1 MELHG
6 KAGSSFRKDESQVE
20 GVSGINLYIIW
31 DKVQVEK
38 MEECDR
44 MTLQKIIVSRPRS
57 FILEKLL
64 DDVYGIRKPKRS
76 EYELREQVIQNLNDI
91 AKKLYGNSDSCP
103 VVEEFGSYL
112 MDLFTI
118 ESDLDL
124 SINFRSSSYE
134 FPSINFRSSSYEFPR
149 NEEIK
154 TLEMFEN
161 KLRSLQNE
169 GYVQKVRFINRP
181 RVPIIKFVDTATS
194 VSCDISVE
202 NRIGI
207 SKSLIIRL
215 ITSIDERFPKLCV
228 LMKAWAKAHDIN
240 NPRDRTLNSFT
251 IVLLVAFHL
260 QTRDPPILPPFSEIL
275 KDGVDPV
282 FLNNSVRNFQNY
294 GSRNTET
301 LAGLFVSFLIKL
313 ASVEKLWQK
322 GLCASPYLGHW
333 IHKTWDTNIATMSV
347 EDFLDRA
354 QNVAGR
360 VGKQEVKK
368 IYYATHCT
376 IENVSRFM
384 NFKIEEF
391 ELKGL
396 LFGIDYMNH
405 PYPNSTMNN
414 FNLKG
419 VMDRRAGPNWST
431 WPLPTGHWGAP
442 QPQAVTAGPE
452 ILWAHQ
458 SVYDQPMMGGPG
470 WTQGWGGGASPSSSG
485 GTNGVAFMDD
495 HFSWPQEM
503 QPTTDPF
510 GRRFQQYPYAATHTT
525 PSNTSDSPAP
535 HRENTYR
542 GQPRSGQQRRNNGP
556 RPNRGPT
563 SQNGQQRPPQPR
575 NGPWTSYSQQWPPY
589 TPWWVG
595 PTGSPA
601 GWAPPPYPYPTQA
614 GWASPW
620 QLGFQQPSPRPSGN
634 RPATGSTSRT
644 SPQAHITYYD
654 PLQPT
659 DIGEAFQAVPTVQ
672 PTEFDPLQP
681 TDIGETFHALM
692 MDSGEPNWI
701 MDMGASNHLHAD
713 SGLQD
718 WEDVDPSRQ

>member
-6 KAGSSFRKDESQVE
+6 KGSSFGKDESQVE
-20 GVSGINLYIIW
+20 GVSGSNLYIIW

-44 MTLQKIIVSRPRS
+44 KTLQKIVVSRTQF

-64 DDVYGIRKPKRS
+64 NDAYGIRRPKAV
-76 EYELREQVIQNLNDI
+76 EYELRKQVIQGLNNI
-91 AKKLYGNSDSCP
+91 AKELYGNSASCP
-103 VVEEFGSYL
+103 VVEEFGSFL

-124 SINFRSSSYE
+124 SINFRSSSYV
-134 FPSINFRSSSYEFPR
+134 FPR
-149 NEEIK
+149 DEEIK
-154 TLEMFEN
+154 TLQKFEK

-169 GYVQKVRFINRP
+169 GYVQRVKLIMRA

-194 VSCDISVE
+194 VRCDISVE

-215 ITSIDERFPKLCV
+215 ITSIDERFQKLCV
-228 LMKAWAKAHDIN
+228 LMKTWAKAHNIN
-240 NPRDRTLNSFT
+240 SPRDRTLNSFT

-260 QTRDPPILPPFSEIL
+260 QTRDPPILPPFSDIL
-275 KDGVDPV
+275 KDGVDPASV
-282 FLNNSVRNFQNY
+282 NNSVRNFQNY

-313 ASVEKLWQK
+313 ASVEKLWPK
-322 GLCASPYLGHW
+322 GLCASTYLGHW

-368 IYYATHCT
+368 IYYAIHYT
-376 IENVSRFM
+376 IENLSRFM

-391 ELKGL
+391 ELNSS

-405 PYPNSTMNN
+405 RYPNLTMNN
-414 FNLKG
+414 FNLND

-431 WPLPTGHWGAP
+431 WPLTTGQWDAP
-442 QPQAVTAGPE
+442 QPQAVTASPE
-452 ILWAHQ
+452 ILWAQQ

-485 GTNGVAFMDD
+485 GAYGAAFMDD
-495 HFSWPQEM
+495 QLSWPHEM

-510 GRRFQQYPYAATHTT
+510 GRRFQQHPYGHS
-525 PSNTSDSPAP
+525 SNVN
-535 HRENTYR
+535 H
-542 GQPRSGQQRRNNGP
+542 
-556 RPNRGPT
+556 
-563 SQNGQQRPPQPR
+563 PPFR
-575 NGPWTSYSQQWPPY
+575 
-589 TPWWVG
+589 
-595 PTGSPA
+595 
-601 GWAPPPYPYPTQA
+601 
-614 GWASPW
+614 
-620 QLGFQQPSPRPSGN
+620 
-634 RPATGSTSRT
+634 
-644 SPQAHITYYD
+644 
-654 PLQPT
+654 
-659 DIGEAFQAVPTVQ
+659 
-672 PTEFDPLQP
+672 
-681 TDIGETFHALM
+681 
-692 MDSGEPNWI
+692 
-701 MDMGASNHLHAD
+701 
-713 SGLQD
+713 
-718 WEDVDPSRQ
+718 